1 MTGAIYLRQGK
12 QLVEMIEHT
21 YDSESLLQEL
31 LATHA
36 KLLAGDQMNST
47 SPRRWLLVGREVSI
61 LSEAGDQ
68 FSLDHLFLDQDA
80 VPTLVE
86 VKRSTD
92 HRIRREIVGQM
103 LDYAANAAIYW
114 PISALRSR
122 YEMTCQQQGVEGDDQ
137 IIELLN
143 AEIDGEEVVESFW
156 QQVEDNLAT
165 GRLRLLFV
173 ADEIPPQLRR
183 IVEFLNE
190 HMDRIEVLAIEVKQ
204 YVGQD
209 HTALVPRL
217 LGQTITAQQKKST
230 TQAKGQWD
238 ESSFFEDMTQTH
250 GEEYAKIAQQI
261 VEWARPQVDH
271 FYWGEGKL
279 HAACVPTLYQN
290 GIKHQLFAIRAQSGT
305 VQIYFKWYAKKP
317 PFDNEAK
324 RLELLQQ
331 LNLIPGV
338 QIPSN
343 AINRQPSIALSS
355 LADSSALT
363 QFLQAYDW
371 FIEQVRS
378 G

>member
-1 MTGAIYLRQGK
+1 MTGAIYLRQGH
-12 QLVEMIEHT
+12 QLIEMIEHT

-31 LATHA
+31 LATHV

-68 FSLDHLFLDQDA
+68 FSLDHLFLDQDG

-92 HRIRREIVGQM
+92 HRIRREMVGQM

-114 PISALRSR
+114 SIGALRAR
-122 YEMTCQQQGVEGDDQ
+122 YEATCQQQGVDGDGQ
-137 IIELLN
+137 IVELLD
-143 AEIDGEEVVESFW
+143 AEIDGEDSVEAFW

-190 HMDRIEVLAIEVKQ
+190 HMDRIEVLAVEVKQ
-204 YVGQD
+204 YMGQD

-217 LGQTITAQQKKST
+217 LGQTVAIQQKKST
-230 TQAKGQWD
+230 AQAKGQWD
-238 ESSFFEDMTQTH
+238 ETSFFKDMAQTH
-250 GEEYAKIAQQI
+250 EEKQAEIARQI
-261 VEWARPQVDH
+261 VEWARPQVDY

-279 HAACVPTLYQN
+279 HAACVPILYHN

-305 VQIYFKWYAKKP
+305 VQIYFKWYAQKP
-317 PFDNEAK
+317 PFEAEDK
-324 RLELLQQ
+324 RLELLQR
-331 LNLIPGV
+331 LNQIPGV
-338 QIPSN
+338 EIPVT
-343 AINRQPSIALSS
+343 AINRQPSIALSA
-355 LADSSALT
+355 LADKSALEQFT
-363 QFLQAYDW
+363 QAFGW
-371 FIEQVRS
+371 FIAQVRS
-378 G
+378 Q